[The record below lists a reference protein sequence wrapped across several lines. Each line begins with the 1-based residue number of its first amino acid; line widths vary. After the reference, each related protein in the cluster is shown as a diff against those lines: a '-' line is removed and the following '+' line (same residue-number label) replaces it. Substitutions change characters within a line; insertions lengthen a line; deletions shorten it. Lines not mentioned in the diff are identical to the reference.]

1 MPRKEQLKGKRE
13 KMATNN
19 PTPTEAVDSIRNAVE
34 FGSEV
39 LVPGGSNLIKG
50 DLKTGGAY
58 AIAGFVARAA
68 FGLPGLLVVSA
79 SSITKAMTG
88 RHLYEQLGLAWPKW
102 KQGDSSDN
110 AKAN

>member
-1 MPRKEQLKGKRE
+1 MPRKDQQKGKRE
-13 KMATNN
+13 KMANN
-19 PTPTEAVDSIRNAVE
+19 PDPSDPVESIRNAVE

-39 LVPGGSNLIKG
+39 LIPGGSNLIKG

-58 AIAGFVARAA
+58 ALVGFAARAA

-88 RHLYEQLGLAWPKW
+88 RHLFEHIGLAWPKW
-102 KQGDSSDN
+102 KHSDDSATAQTTN
-110 AKAN
+110 

>member
-13 KMATNN
+13 KMATTN

-39 LVPGGSNLIKG
+39 LIPGGSNLVKG
-50 DLKTGGAY
+50 DLKNGGIY
-58 AIAGFVARAA
+58 ALAGFAARAA

-88 RHLYEQLGLAWPKW
+88 RHLFEQLGLAWPTW
-102 KQGDSSDN
+102 KHGDSGDHH
-110 AKAN
+110 KAN